1 MGTILQFK
9 SCAYGGEFIKLGVQT
24 PSDASL
30 YYIAPNTPDKIP
42 TWIPKCYENDPNLCN
57 QVSGIGYGWQKY
69 ILPYTSKL
77 KFSVRGAAGGSTGYA
92 GYTID
97 PVTGKVTGTGNK
109 PGRGAKIEGACLL
122 QKGSILYILVG
133 MRGWCNSGYDYGG
146 GGGGASA
153 VLLDNESG
161 QYTFSP
167 LNRKVDVL
175 FVAGGGGGTYDEAF
189 GDAFNGGDADYNN
202 GKNTNAG
209 INGSPYGGGG
219 LTNSSGYGMSI
230 LSGSPSS
237 DYLYTPH
244 HGGWGGGG
252 ASYNG
257 GGGGGGYSGGNA
269 TNDGGS
275 GNGGTSYINPILC
288 TETFRGYATLAKD
301 SNRNLKNPWTAYGF
315 VEIELGRGPE
325 KYILAKDSDGYKYF
339 NGITLLDN
347 TTNDTGNDTWEL
359 LPNQSAPT
367 QDIYETYGK
376 YMITN
381 SNGLQDKVRFLVSSS
396 EEDDTIDISGK
407 VNKTIVETKDT
418 NTSDIDTIKSTTF
431 TGNTAGAI
439 IKFAVSK
446 DSGVSW
452 QTYNN
457 GVWKDIDVT
466 NKDKFLNDGC
476 YIDQITTI
484 PVNDWK
490 DYLSKTLR
498 FKFIIDQD
506 NTTGN
511 LINEIK
517 FNADLLGSWM
527 HFKESQV
534 QYEYIS
540 DTELKITFLEAGD
553 YKVNYLDKIS

>member
-9 SCAYGGEFIKLGVQT
+9 SCAYGGEFTKLGVQT

-30 YYIAPNTPDKIP
+30 YFIAPNTPDKMP

-109 PGRGAKIEGACLL
+109 PGRGAKIEGTCLL

-133 MRGWCNSGYDYGG
+133 MRGWCNNGSDWGG

-161 QYTFSP
+161 QYKFSP

-175 FVAGGGGGTYDEAF
+175 FVAGGGGGTFDQEF
-189 GDAFNGGDADYNN
+189 GDRFNGGDADYNN

-209 INGSPYGGGG
+209 INGKPYGGGG

-237 DYLYTPH
+237 GCLYDPY

-252 ASYNG
+252 MSYNG

-288 TETFRGYATLAKD
+288 TETFRGYATLAQD
-301 SNRNLKNPWTAYGF
+301 SNRNLENPWTAYGF
-315 VEIELGRGPE
+315 VEIELGRSPE

-347 TTNDTGNDTWEL
+347 TINDTGNDTWEL
-359 LPNQSAPT
+359 LPNQSIPT

-381 SNGLQDKVRFLVSSS
+381 SNGLQDKVRFLVSSN

-431 TGNTAGAI
+431 TGNTAGAT

-446 DSGVSW
+446 DSGATW
-452 QTYNN
+452 QTYSN
-457 GVWKDIDVT
+457 GAWKDIDVT
-466 NKDKFLNDGC
+466 DKDKFLNDGC
-476 YIDQITTI
+476 YLDQITTI

-490 DYLSKTLR
+490 TYLSKTLR
-498 FKFIIDQD
+498 FKFIIDQND
-506 NTTGN
+506 TTGN

-517 FNADLLGSWM
+517 FNVDLLGSWM
-527 HFKESQV
+527 HFKESQA